1 MQFNIE
7 NMTCEG
13 CVRGVSKAIQR
24 VDPNAQVKAD
34 LATKK
39 VEVATELPR
48 SAFLPA
54 LDEAGFTVST
64 E

>member
-13 CVRGVSKAIQR
+13 CVRGISKAIQR
-24 VDPNAQVKAD
+24 VDPKARVKAD

-48 SAFLPA
+48 AAFLPA
-54 LDEAGFTVST
+54 LDEAGFTVSSG
-64 E
+64 